1 MTDNQA
7 LNMLIYSIMVT
18 LFAAGWGV
26 GCAVHKCDVPE
37 TKTVIKVVQAPPEKR
52 DSIPAIYIPYAV
64 PKIKWKD
71 RTIIRYVAKQGL
83 PIDTVKSVDSAIIV
97 KPFVAKSDTVTFEDG
112 SKTQATFTF
121 PSIAPFR
128 FDHIPAPD
136 TTKEIRI
143 VVTPTW
149 YEKPMFVSAVTA
161 AA

>member
-1 MTDNQA
+1 M
-7 LNMLIYSIMVT
+7 II

-37 TKTVIKVVQAPPEKR
+37 AKTIIKVVQAPPEKR

-64 PKIKWKD
+64 PKIKWKEK
-71 RTIIRYVAKQGL
+71 TIIRYVAKQGL
-83 PIDTVKSVDSAIIV
+83 PVDTINSTDSAIIV

-136 TTKEIRI
+136 TTREIQI
-143 VVTPTW
+143 IIEPPW
-149 YEKPMFVSAVTA
+149 YQKPIAVSTA
-161 AA
+161 TTIILTTIYLLFNNR